1 MKSCEAMKRSSPG
14 KGMQTAEKSSW
25 KSRGCVFKHA
35 FVSIELLINQFKKMM
50 GIQTR

>member
-35 FVSIELLINQFKKMM
+35 FVLIGSIEFLINQF
-50 GIQTR
+50 